1 MIVVDMNVIGYLL
14 IRGKRSETMDRL
26 LLAEPDWIAPRLWLD
41 EFVNVLCTYE
51 RVDSMPSDQA
61 VGLLEDA
68 LTLMDGAS
76 YEVAPERVL
85 AVARR
90 TGCSGYDSQY
100 VALAEDLG
108 LKLYT
113 CDKGLLNRCP
123 EVAVMPQ

>member
-1 MIVVDMNVIGYLL
+1 ML
-14 IRGKRSETMDRL
+14 
-26 LLAEPDWIAPRLWLD
+26 
-41 EFVNVLCTYE
+41 
-51 RVDSMPSDQA
+51 SDQA

-113 CDKGLLNRCP
+113 CDKGILSRCP